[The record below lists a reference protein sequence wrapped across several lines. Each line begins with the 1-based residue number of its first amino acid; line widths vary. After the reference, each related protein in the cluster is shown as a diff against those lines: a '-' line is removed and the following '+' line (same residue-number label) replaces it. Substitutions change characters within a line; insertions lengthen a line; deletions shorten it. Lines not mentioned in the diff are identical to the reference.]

1 MRRFVLGWKMLGL
14 EQSLGS
20 RIVTYADDRVPRTH
34 RCKEVRNCVRDG
46 GRSSGAG
53 RQGQNDEMMALVSL
67 ARSYF
72 RNAFQQN
79 LLLADCPRPKRK
91 AANGWP
97 TSAVASSAS
106 SHNMATANRLFCRQF
121 LD

>member
-1 MRRFVLGWKMLGL
+1 MSQLGPNAKYSARADGFRLARNGL
-14 EQSLGS
+14 WSYHDQIFYRAS
-20 RIVTYADDRVPRTH
+20 RGPS
-34 RCKEVRNCVRDG
+34 E
-46 GRSSGAG
+46 AG
-53 RQGQNDEMMALVSL
+53 ELTWQWHDNSALFDDEMMALVSL

-79 LLLADCPRPKRK
+79 LPLADCPRPKRK
-91 AANGWP
+91 AAIGWP